1 MKVLS
6 LFDGMS
12 CGHQALE
19 RAGIDVDTYYASEI
33 DKYAIQVTMAN
44 YPDTIQLGSVVDI
57 NALELPKIDLLLG
70 GSPCQ
75 SFSFAGKRK
84 GMSTKDEQ
92 EILTLQHYLQLKS
105 EGYEFEGQSYLF
117 WEYMRIL
124 EELRVKNPN
133 VLFLLENV
141 EMGAKWEKVLSNAIG
156 VRGIHINSALVSAQ
170 NRKRI
175 YWINWGMKPSGL
187 FSDMESI
194 IEQPKDRGILLK
206 DILESQVDE
215 KYFLSERGIDRIMS
229 YNNSDRSIDDSD
241 KSLCLAAGYF
251 KQGRDNQL
259 IVHNTMPRS
268 STTGKGGTGP
278 LSRNDGKTYCL
289 DTGNTNAVE
298 VVSTIK
304 HKYNGDVVENT
315 SGKVGTIT
323 QHMSRSGM
331 TNGFKVVVPNTNAVE
346 IVALTE
352 VRTEQAKQIRRQTG
366 TNPKREKELVERTD
380 GKIGAL
386 LTSQTPDNLIM
397 ELREVKQLNPS
408 TESGGKQPYQQ
419 NRIYDVN
426 GINPALMQGKSD
438 LMITSVDIRSDEGL
452 RENKSNKAFA
462 LRSQAGGELQGRGVS
477 INSRIRRLTPI
488 ECERLQTVAD
498 NYTAN
503 GLENHFHF
511 INFTGNENNEICQ
524 QSVKNKNVHN
534 QFQVEK
540 LNYATS
546 IIIDYLETEQPN
558 CQDQLSTILKN
569 AKWMVVKDI
578 NNLQS
583 KRVLCTIKGGKDMEF
598 LKFPKELINR
608 KLNVNFA
615 IRKSEE
621 AELSDCVQSII
632 KCGNFT
638 ETHYLQKKKDLMLVQ
653 EDIIETPMEL
663 NFIDELLKSNLE
675 ENLLKES
682 KLYTISIL
690 INSIITQAIYKFL
703 PKKNTLL
710 HINNSI
716 KLQEDSLEL
725 ELSYIKTESI
735 VSMSDSVRY
744 KALGNGWTIEVIS
757 YLFKHI

>member
-19 RAGIDVDTYYASEI
+19 RAEIDVDTYYASEI

-57 NALELPKIDLLLG
+57 NALELPKIDLLIG

-92 EILTLQHYLQLKS
+92 EILTLDHYLKLKS

-175 YWINWGMKPSGL
+175 YWINWGMKPMGL
-187 FSDMESI
+187 FGDMESI
-194 IEQPKDRGILLK
+194 IEQPKDRKILLK
-206 DILESQVDE
+206 DILQDNPNAKYFISNKMKEHLNSRDSVKIKNGEDKSGAITTNGEGKQGNNSTFVCESVDE
-215 KYFLSERGIDRIMS
+215 KYFLSERVIDRIMS

-298 VVSTIK
+298 I
-304 HKYNGDVVENT
+304 
-315 SGKVGTIT
+315 VG
-323 QHMSRSGM
+323 
-331 TNGFKVVVPNTNAVE
+331 
-346 IVALTE
+346 LTE
-352 VRTEQAKQIRRQTG
+352 VRTEQAKQIRRETG

-386 LTSQTPDNLIM
+386 LTSQTPDNL
-397 ELREVKQLNPS
+397 VKVV
-408 TESGGKQPYQQ
+408 GMDFRY
-419 NRIYDVN
+419 
-426 GINPALMQGKSD
+426 
-438 LMITSVDIRSDEGL
+438 DEGF
-452 RENKSNKAFA
+452 RE
-462 LRSQAGGELQGRGVS
+462 RRGGESPTLCLGSDNGLSGNALVKL
-477 INSRIRRLTPI
+477 NSRIRRLTPI

-524 QSVKNKNVHN
+524 QSVKNKDVHN

-546 IIIDYLETEQPN
+546 IIIDYLEKEQPN

-710 HINNSI
+710 HINSSI